1 MALNRVAS
9 DRGEWLVIL
18 EDHEDG
24 VEAMEAGMILNQTVS
39 SACQQWLFTSFVWR
53 CLCHGKFVP
62 LSVVNLHI

>member
-24 VEAMEAGMILNQTVS
+24 VEAMGQE
-39 SACQQWLFTSFVWR
+39 
-53 CLCHGKFVP
+53 
-62 LSVVNLHI
+62 